1 MSEEYTKV
9 EVVKPVANYSPASD
23 ALSLLYVLGFRVL
36 FVWWAFAS
44 FFPELG
50 LTYWQLILPVV
61 AVRGLFGSPLAI
73 MSTLPRK
80 IRK

>member
-9 EVVKPVANYSPASD
+9 EIVKPVKDYHPASD
-23 ALSLLYVLGFRVL
+23 VLSSLFVIGLRVL

-61 AVRGLFGSPLAI
+61 AVRGLFGTPPAI

>member
-1 MSEEYTKV
+1 MTENYTKV
-9 EVVKPVANYSPASD
+9 EIVKPVKDYNPVTNYAST
-23 ALSLLYVLGFRVL
+23 LLVIAIHVLMI
-36 FVWWAFAS
+36 WWAFAS

-61 AVRGLFGSPLAI
+61 AVRGLFGASPAVLN
-73 MSTLPRK
+73 TLPRL

>member
-1 MSEEYTKV
+1 MTEEYTKV
-9 EVVKPVANYSPASD
+9 EIVKPVANYSPLTNV
-23 ALSLLYVLGFRVL
+23 LSLLTVIAIRVL
-36 FVWWAFAS
+36 LIWWAFAS

-61 AVRGLFGSPLAI
+61 AVRSLFGTAPAVLN
-73 MSTLPRK
+73 TLPRI